1 MGVGRR
7 RRSFFRRSYDAAKT
21 LTAFGAKLREETGPE
36 MLGDDLVE
44 VVREAMQPAH
54 ISLWLRRDLTSK
66 RGGRPDG
73 RAQLVQAPCGPG
85 SG

>member
-7 RRSFFRRSYDAAKT
+7 RRSFCRRRYDAAKT
-21 LTAFGAKLREETGPE
+21 LTAFGAKVREETDPE
-36 MLGDDLVE
+36 KLGDDLVE
-44 VVREAMQPAH
+44 VVRETLQPAH

-66 RGGRPDG
+66 RGGPSG
-73 RAQLVQAPCGPG
+73 RAKLVQAPCGPG